1 MWSTALVLA
10 SGLASPALAAK
21 LIASHF
27 SGPVYTLDLSLTNAT
42 SGTLKVASQVNNGC
56 GRIPSWIT
64 IDKAS
69 NSVYCFDESWYGSGV
84 LAQFAADDQAVL
96 TPKASAPTLGNTVF
110 GALYGGDDDKSFV
123 ITAEY
128 SPSTITTYKLPL
140 SASSKPVQKLSFT
153 MPKPGPR
160 PDRQDKPHPH
170 AAFLDPTKEFM
181 VVPDL
186 GADLT
191 RIFKINKA
199 TGELT
204 ACPTAPSLS
213 GDGPR
218 HGEFLE
224 TKGGLRY
231 YSLNEVASSVG
242 MYNVTYEGEGGCLTL
257 DLAQTLSTFGDRKG
271 QTTEKAAELRIAGD
285 FLYASNRND
294 QKFGKELDS
303 LAIFRLDTA
312 GDGQMTFQELTNSH
326 GFFPRPFQI
335 NKAGDLVAIGGQTTA
350 NVAIVARDAATG
362 KLGPLVANINLPPR
376 GTNGG
381 EDGLSAVLWYE

>member
-27 SGPVYTLDLSLTNAT
+27 SGPVYTLDLTLANAT
-42 SGTLKVASQVNNGC
+42 SGTLKIASQVDNGC
-56 GRIPSWIT
+56 GRIPAWLT
-64 IDKAS
+64 VDKAT

-96 TPKASAPTLGNTVF
+96 APKAQAPTLGNSVF
-110 GALYGGDDDKSFV
+110 GALYGGDDDKGFV
-123 ITAEY
+123 VTAD

-140 SASSKPVQKLSFT
+140 SASSKPRPEALLHHAQAGPPAGPPGQAAPARGL
-153 MPKPGPR
+153 PGPDQAVHGRAR
-160 PDRQDKPHPH
+160 PGRGRDAHLQDQQGHRRADGLPHRGF
-170 AAFLDPTKEFM
+170 A
-181 VVPDL
+181 V
-186 GADLT
+186 G
-191 RIFKINKA
+191 RR
-199 TGELT
+199 
-204 ACPTAPSLS
+204 
-213 GDGPR
+213 PR

-242 MYNVTYEGEGGCLTL
+242 MYNVTYAGEGGCLTL
-257 DLAQTLSTFGDRKG
+257 DLVQTLSTFGDRKG

-303 LAIFRLDTA
+303 LAIFKLDTA
-312 GDGQMTFQELTNSH
+312 GEGTMSFMELTNSH
-326 GFFPRPFQI
+326 GFFPRPFEI

-376 GTNGG
+376 GTYMG